1 MSLRSWLTLESEWD
15 TWPGPGKAQ
24 SVAVG
29 EAASL
34 QTCHLRLGLITCLT
48 MPLPHRNGSGKSRD
62 ACVPAWLCPV
72 WLWTSHGPLL
82 GLRITQYHCPVV
94 SGSSYLHLAKNYTC
108 AHNMVPT
115 DEANDS
121 I

>member
-34 QTCHLRLGLITCLT
+34 QTCHLWLGLITC
-48 MPLPHRNGSGKSRD
+48 
-62 ACVPAWLCPV
+62 
-72 WLWTSHGPLL
+72 
-82 GLRITQYHCPVV
+82 HCPTGTALERAGTHVFQP
-94 SGSSYLHLAKNYTC
+94 GSVLYGCGQVTAPYWASESL
-108 AHNMVPT
+108 
-115 DEANDS
+115 S
-121 I
+121 IIVLL